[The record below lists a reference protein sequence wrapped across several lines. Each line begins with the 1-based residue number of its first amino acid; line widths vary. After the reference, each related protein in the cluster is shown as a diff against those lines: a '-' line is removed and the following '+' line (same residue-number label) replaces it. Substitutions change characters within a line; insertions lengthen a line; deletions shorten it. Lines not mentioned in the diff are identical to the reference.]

1 MGLISQQLQQ
11 QFHRYHTSTERLI
24 TQLTKENEELNE
36 EKKYFIKLLNQLT
49 KENEQ
54 LKEEIR
60 LLQTKVKSC

>member
-11 QFHRYHTSTERLI
+11 QLHRYHTTTERLI

-36 EKKYFIKLLNQLT
+36 EKKYFIKLHTQLT

-60 LLQTKVKSC
+60 LLQMRDKLC

>member
-11 QFHRYHTSTERLI
+11 QLHRYHTSTERLI
-24 TQLTKENEELNE
+24 T
-36 EKKYFIKLLNQLT
+36 QLT